1 MNPDDPKTIAGEVSV
16 DEFWERI
23 DYFLERAVP
32 AAESAKVRMACHPHD
47 PYTPDGYMLRR
58 LELLEEQ
65 IRQLQRQVALLEQ
78 GLGQRQ
84 QGWWVNWLWSPTAP
98 KALAPPPPY

>member
-1 MNPDDPKTIAGEVSV
+1 MQ
-16 DEFWERI
+16 
-23 DYFLERAVP
+23 
-32 AAESAKVRMACHPHD
+32 
-47 PYTPDGYMLRR
+47 YTPDGYMLRG

-84 QGWWVNWLWSPTAP
+84 QGWWVSWLWSPTAP